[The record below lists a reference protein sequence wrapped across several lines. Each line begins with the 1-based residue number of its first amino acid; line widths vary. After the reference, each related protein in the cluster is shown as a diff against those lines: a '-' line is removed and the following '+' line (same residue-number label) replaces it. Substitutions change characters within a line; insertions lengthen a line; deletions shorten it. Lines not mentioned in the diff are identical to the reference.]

1 MARREAGQGV
11 AALDPVMWGAAL
23 ASVLETLEVG
33 DDHGVTHAGGHLRGA
48 WLLLQESS
56 FVCGPGSDE
65 PDCHTENAHILF
77 LVVMLCLGIC
87 STFGIF
93 VTMRDDKEEQ
103 LTPLSPQ
110 LIVKDPQL
118 HFRVALDDES
128 DFFEVLDSHDEI
140 VCKAVLD
147 WPDPLKTSGISCV
160 TATVRLQ
167 NSRGTTLATVVA
179 RSGAPDGQTYAL
191 CRTSCEVFGFV
202 EADPVDPNFY
212 TVRHRS
218 GVELLELRGE
228 FDTQSMSVS
237 VVSCSGIEVCTVRRV
252 GDICY
257 GTMLEYVDAGMVLC
271 ALFATHVHRQ
281 IEKLAPEGEILT
293 PIPSPS
299 GSRPTTPMPTTP
311 MQTPRQQLQPPQL
324 QPPPASPASATWPP
338 PPQAFDAPEDPPE
351 GEADVFRE
359 RSGSLPFPIMEGDPP
374 WEARAHVVP
383 PLRGVRHAQAATVAE
398 QAPIDTGRPL
408 VSMFPSPQVSSAD
421 PISIAVT
428 PLTTAR
434 TTPLTT
440 ARTTARSSARIPVTA
455 ARGSVPEASA
465 QTAAAPTPPPAP
477 AAAAAATVAA
487 AAVAA
492 GPEPA
497 PELGGEPEHHH
508 TAAAEKP
515 PDTVVQDVAPGVTS
529 TAAKAAPPGKEPDP
543 EP

>member
-167 NSRGTTLATVVA
+167 NSLGTTLATVVA

-351 GEADVFRE
+351 
-359 RSGSLPFPIMEGDPP
+359 
-374 WEARAHVVP
+374 
-383 PLRGVRHAQAATVAE
+383 
-398 QAPIDTGRPL
+398 APIDTGKPL

-477 AAAAAATVAA
+477 AAAAAA

-497 PELGGEPEHHH
+497 PEFGGEPEHHH